1 MSEAELDVGLGWV
14 GLGWIGLSWIGLD
27 WFGLDWFGLDWVGVG
42 SVGLDWVGLGWVVVG
57 EEEARAT
64 LMIAHWKL
72 HLTLQTTDIHPYSG
86 KVGGVCFSAQK
97 IY

>member
-1 MSEAELDVGLGWV
+1 MGRLGWIELDWVGLVWVGLVWV
-14 GLGWIGLSWIGLD
+14 GLGWSG
-27 WFGLDWFGLDWVGVG
+27 FGWVGVG